1 MGLGGK
7 EAIQHSGCCVKAG
20 EASNVFVW
28 ICGEGRHTRHWD
40 DVSGASVVLC
50 DLCMKRNT
58 HTHTLFIWQGSHI
71 RWKKIVYTNFQSEIA
86 KN

>member
-40 DVSGASVVLC
+40 VVSGTRVVLC
-50 DLCMKRNT
+50 DLCLKRNT
-58 HTHTLFIWQGSHI
+58 HTHTHTVYLFGKYHI
-71 RWKKIVYTNFQSEIA
+71 NAGKK
-86 KN
+86 